1 MKKLVNSVIVTALL
15 SFVGWAGLSL
25 VSHGER
31 VAALEA
37 NQQTL
42 TEWLGRV
49 EEKLDRVLERSQ

>member
-15 SFVGWAGLSL
+15 SVVGWVGLSL

-37 NQQTL
+37 HQQTL
-42 TEWLGRV
+42 TEWLERV
-49 EEKLDRVLERSQ
+49 EEKLDRVLEYR